1 MKDGEKN
8 ETRKEAIWQYYTNE
22 ENRPRWKCS
31 ERGKI
36 IRHGA
41 HEKLFCS
48 RCGSRMTLES

>member
-1 MKDGEKN
+1 MKDGEKK

-31 ERGKI
+31 ECGKI